1 MSHSDHDSPV
11 GPPSVHPHHDHPA
24 HHHPPPGGSSGGDH
38 SAHAHMVDDFR
49 RRFWVSLALTLPVLA
64 TSEMVR
70 HLLGLRGRLVFP
82 GEGYVGFA
90 FASAVY
96 LYGGW
101 PFLTGFV
108 DELRARLPGMMT
120 LVALAITVAYAYSAL
135 VVLGLPGNVFFWETA
150 TLIDIMLL
158 GHWIEMRSVLGAS
171 QALEQLVRLLPAEAH
186 RFRADGSVDDVP
198 LDALQ
203 PGDRI
208 LVKPGEKIPTDGRIV
223 AGRTSV
229 NQAMLTGE
237 SQPAEKGEGDEV
249 IGGAVN
255 GEGAIT
261 VAVRR
266 TGAETYLSQVIE
278 LVRKAQETRSRTQD
292 LANRA
297 ALWLTLIAVGGGT
310 VTLVAWLGAG
320 REFSF
325 ALERMVTVMVITC
338 PHALGLAVPLV
349 VAVSTALSARSGL
362 LIRDR
367 SAFERARALDA
378 VVFDKTGTLTEGRL
392 GVTDI
397 VPLAGRSEREVLRL
411 AAAIES
417 RSEHPVAA
425 GIVHAATERAVPFPP
440 PEHFVAIPG
449 RGAQGSVDGAEVKVV
464 SPGYMRDE
472 GLGVGGQGEGEGER
486 VQRLADQGKTVVYV
500 LADQQIIGAIALAD
514 IIRPESREAIRR
526 LKAMGIQ
533 SIMLTGDAAAVA
545 RWVAAELG
553 LDDYFAEV
561 LPHQKAAKIEAVKR
575 RGLTVAMVGDGVND
589 APALVAADVGIAI
602 GAGTDVAIESADIVL
617 VRSDPRDVAAIVQLA
632 RATYR
637 KMVQNLWWATGYNA
651 VAIPLAAGVLA
662 NAGVLV
668 SPAVGAVLMSVST
681 VIVALN
687 AQLLRAITAPR

>member
-1 MSHSDHDSPV
+1 MSGTMSHSDHDSPV

-120 LVALAITVAYAYSAL
+120 LVALAITVAYAYSTL

-229 NQAMLTGE
+229 NQAVLTGE

-278 LVRKAQETRSRTQD
+278 LVRKAQETRSRTQEPAD
-292 LANRA
+292 RA
-297 ALWLTLIAVGGGT
+297 APWLTLIAG
-310 VTLVAWLGAG
+310 
-320 REFSF
+320 
-325 ALERMVTVMVITC
+325 
-338 PHALGLAVPLV
+338 
-349 VAVSTALSARSGL
+349 
-362 LIRDR
+362 
-367 SAFERARALDA
+367 
-378 VVFDKTGTLTEGRL
+378 L

-440 PEHFVAIPG
+440 PERFVAIPG

-545 RWVAAELG
+545 RWGAAELG

-617 VRSDPRDVAAIVQLA
+617 VRSDPRDVAA
-632 RATYR
+632 
-637 KMVQNLWWATGYNA
+637 
-651 VAIPLAAGVLA
+651 
-662 NAGVLV
+662 
-668 SPAVGAVLMSVST
+668 
-681 VIVALN
+681 
-687 AQLLRAITAPR
+687 